1 VKKKIKYI
9 LNEYSILRWALV
21 GSITLIID
29 YLIFISL
36 YSIINSVLLSNFC
49 AGLTS
54 ITFNYLSHYSWTFK
68 IDTEHFKSST
78 KYLVNLFIFWSLGTI
93 LLSNLI
99 ASGIDPKLAKLLPI
113 PVTAPL
119 SFLSLKIFVFS
130 KH

>member
-1 VKKKIKYI
+1 
-9 LNEYSILRWALV
+9 
-21 GSITLIID
+21 
-29 YLIFISL
+29 
-36 YSIINSVLLSNFC
+36 
-49 AGLTS
+49 
-54 ITFNYLSHYSWTFK
+54 
-68 IDTEHFKSST
+68 
-78 KYLVNLFIFWSLGTI
+78 VNLFIFWSLGTI